1 MDELEKFPPRPTVIS
16 VLNSSTLLNC
26 LTEDDRQLL
35 AGKSCLAFAE
45 RGQTIWFDGSQVD
58 FFGIAG
64 TGFVKMVKSSASG
77 HELTHEIIGPGQVF
91 GLLGTLDGG
100 GCPLSARAV
109 NNLWYLKLPKRD
121 FAPIYERTQALQGFL
136 IRRTTA
142 RLRQSQNMMAQ
153 LSGGSVESRIA
164 AVLLMLAENYGH
176 ASDAGLVIEVPLT
189 RQDIAEM
196 AGTTVESTIR
206 TMSSWQKQGHVVTKA
221 KAVTIVNQDRLI
233 RLISH

>member
-1 MDELEKFPPRPTVIS
+1 
-16 VLNSSTLLNC
+16 
-26 LTEDDRQLL
+26 
-35 AGKSCLAFAE
+35 
-45 RGQTIWFDGSQVD
+45 
-58 FFGIAG
+58 
-64 TGFVKMVKSSASG
+64 
-77 HELTHEIIGPGQVF
+77 
-91 GLLGTLDGG
+91 
-100 GCPLSARAV
+100 
-109 NNLWYLKLPKRD
+109 
-121 FAPIYERTQALQGFL
+121 
-136 IRRTTA
+136 
-142 RLRQSQNMMAQ
+142 MMAQ